1 MPAEI
6 REGGKTFKKEVVHSS
21 NTVDNLIKVRTK
33 ATKGFGNR
41 KAFNEFYRQN
51 MKNWDIRKAGGD
63 WGEIG
68 I

>member
-51 MKNWDIRKAGGD
+51 MKN
-63 WGEIG
+63 
-68 I
+68 